1 MAVGKYLPEAN
12 PGPAED
18 VAVTIKNLLEGLG
31 GGSQLSHDQ
40 LDGLGDDD
48 HTQYLLAD
56 GTRALSGA
64 WDMGSQLITNL
75 KLGGTMDANNQG
87 ISGASYLS
95 QAGTPATGGFIRLA
109 NNQVIQ
115 WRNQGNTGNK
125 SLYLDSTDVFV
136 FTAPLYV
143 MGALELTSG
152 LTLGGALD
160 ANSQNIDNVNSILD
174 VNSAQVV
181 GTRVVDARC
190 DDAINSGDATTD
202 GVIDALRD
210 AMISHGLIA
219 AA

>member
-1 MAVGKYLPEAN
+1 
-12 PGPAED
+12 
-18 VAVTIKNLLEGLG
+18 
-31 GGSQLSHDQ
+31 
-40 LDGLGDDD
+40 
-48 HTQYLLAD
+48 
-56 GTRALSGA
+56 
-64 WDMGSQLITNL
+64 
-75 KLGGTMDANNQG
+75 ANNQG

-152 LTLGGALD
+152 LILGGALD

-210 AMISHGLIA
+210 AMIAHGLIA